1 MTAIPAS
8 ASRARDAAVI
18 NARLDR
24 LPKWGLGYAG
34 FAILGLCY
42 LFAFY
47 DIAVFGVALPAIA
60 GTLHLT
66 SGQTSL
72 PVSAN
77 LVGYILGALVL
88 GNLSDRFG
96 RRPMLATVVIII
108 AVTAVATAFSWNVG
122 SLAAFRFGAG
132 VGTGAMIT
140 MAATLIGEYAPAG
153 SRGRYLAKNAFWNT
167 IGNIIPAVLA
177 IPLIQTNASSGW
189 RVLLVVPVIIAVL
202 LFFFRDRVLPES
214 PRWLA
219 ARGDLAR
226 AERITE
232 AMERRNGVAPLDA
245 ATAEAAAAEAAA
257 APETTFART
266 ELLRRPFLGR
276 ILVVFGLWFAFYFAM
291 YAMLAYLPTLD
302 EHLGA
307 GVSAANLMTALGFA
321 GGAVIAALQ
330 PLWIDRIE
338 RKTTI
343 IGGLSVFVIG
353 LVIMAVSN
361 GLAVLIAG
369 SVIANIGAMGG
380 MIPAY
385 AYTAEVF
392 PTRARASAM
401 GLGDGIG
408 HLGGAVQAPIVAAL
422 LAASGPRPVLW
433 LLAAAVCVA
442 VGFMFLAVR
451 TTGRTLTDLAA
462 SGPEQA
468 APVEAASA

>member
-1 MTAIPAS
+1 MTS
-8 ASRARDAAVI
+8 APVPGSRARDAAVI

-60 GTLHLT
+60 GNLHLT
-66 SGQTSL
+66 AGQTSL
-72 PVSAN
+72 PIFAN
-77 LVGYILGALVL
+77 LIGYIVGALVL

-96 RRPMLATVVIII
+96 RRPVLAAVVIII

-122 SLAAFRFGAG
+122 SLAVFRFGAG
-132 VGTGAMIT
+132 IGTGAMIT

-167 IGNIIPAVLA
+167 IGNIIPGLLAV
-177 IPLIQTNASSGW
+177 PLIQTNASAGW
-189 RVLLVVPVIIAVL
+189 RVLLVVPVVIAVL

-232 AMERRNGVAPLDA
+232 AMERRNGVAPLDD

-291 YAMLAYLPTLD
+291 YALLSYGPTLY

-307 GVSAANLMTALGFA
+307 GVSAASLMSALGFA

-343 IGGLSVFVIG
+343 IVGLSVFV
-353 LVIMAVSN
+353 V
-361 GLAVLIAG
+361 GLAVMALSTGLPMLIAG
-369 SVIANIGAMGG
+369 SVIANIGAMAG

-392 PTRARASAM
+392 PTRARSSAM

-408 HLGGAVQAPIVAAL
+408 HLGGAIQAPIAAAL

-442 VGFMFLAVR
+442 VGFMCLAVR
-451 TTGRTLTDLAA
+451 TTGRSLTELSAVEKEKALA
-462 SGPEQA
+462 
-468 APVEAASA
+468 EATAI